1 MTPEADTD
9 SSNEVTP
16 EEKPDTDNEVENP
29 ETPNRVPEEK
39 PDVAP
44 GMPEKTPETNITA
57 KEISTQ
63 KDEKKE
69 SQKINTTIQRI
80 NEEKQNT
87 DTQRFDSPHPA
98 ETLKK

>member
-1 MTPEADTD
+1 MWLQNQIRTLATKQDQKKNQTRI
-9 SSNEVTP
+9 NET
-16 EEKPDTDNEVENP
+16 ENP
-29 ETPNRVPEEK
+29 ETPNGFPEEK

-44 GMPEKTPETNITA
+44 EMPEKTPETNITA

-69 SQKINTTIQRI
+69 SQKINTTIRQI

-87 DTQRFDSPHPA
+87 HT
-98 ETLKK
+98 TIW